1 MHTGIYWKRVYLDI
15 WFDGDT
21 MSAYC
26 VMTDEAKKE
35 VNDMLNSRNF
45 YLTLDSK
52 MAFSLNTDMISLSLK
67 YLTTPR

>member
-1 MHTGIYWKRVYLDI
+1 
-15 WFDGDT
+15 

-35 VNDMLNSRNF
+35 INDMLNSRNF

-52 MAFSLNTDMISLSLK
+52 MAFSLNTDMIALSLK